1 MNNNPYNN
9 NPYAQYKNTQIQTA
23 TPGQLILLLYE
34 GGIKFC
40 KLAKLSIEEK
50 NIMNANNYIIKIQ
63 DIVSE
68 LMSSLD
74 MKSGI
79 DIANNLYSL
88 YDYMLSRLIDAN
100 IKKEVE
106 PVEEV
111 QKLLEELRDSW
122 KIALKNTGGV
132 KGGGSSGDLVIVTG
146 KQIGRAHV

>member
-1 MNNNPYNN
+1 MSYNNNNPYNQ

-40 KLAKLSIEEK
+40 KLAKASVEEN

-74 MKSGI
+74 LKSGI
-79 DIANNLYSL
+79 EISRNLYSL
-88 YDYMLSRLIDAN
+88 YDYMLAKLIDAN
-100 IKKEVE
+100 LKKDVDAID
-106 PVEEV
+106 EV

-122 KIALKNTGGV
+122 KIAVKNTGGV
-132 KGGGSSGDLVIVTG
+132 KGGGITG
-146 KQIGRAHV
+146 GIGNRV

>member
-1 MNNNPYNN
+1 MPAY

-40 KLAKLSIEEK
+40 KLAKVSIEEN
-50 NIMNANNYIIKIQ
+50 NIMNANNYIIKAQ

-68 LMSSLD
+68 LMNSLD

-88 YDYMLSRLIDAN
+88 YDYMLTKLIDAN
-100 IKKEVE
+100 LKKNIDDL
-106 PVEEV
+106 EEV

-122 KIALKNTGGV
+122 KIAVKNTGGV
-132 KGGGSSGDLVIVTG
+132 KGPVKAGGLGNRV
-146 KQIGRAHV
+146 

>member
-1 MNNNPYNN
+1 MNNN

-40 KLAKLSIEEK
+40 KLAKVSIEEN
-50 NIMNANNYIIKIQ
+50 NIMNANNYIIKAQ

-68 LMSSLD
+68 LMNSLD

-88 YDYMLSRLIDAN
+88 YDYMLTKLIDAN
-100 IKKEVE
+100 LKKNIDDL
-106 PVEEV
+106 EEV

-122 KIALKNTGGV
+122 KIAVKNTGGV
-132 KGGGSSGDLVIVTG
+132 KGPVKAGGLGNRV
-146 KQIGRAHV
+146 

>member
-1 MNNNPYNN
+1 MNNNNPYNN

-40 KLAKLSIEEK
+40 KLAKTSIEEK
-50 NIMNANNYIIKIQ
+50 NIMNANNYIIKAQ

-68 LMSSLD
+68 LMNSLD

-79 DIANNLYSL
+79 EIANNLYSL
-88 YDYMLSRLIDAN
+88 YDYMLSKLIDAN
-100 IKKEVE
+100 LKKDATDID
-106 PVEEV
+106 EV

-122 KIALKNTGGV
+122 KIAIKNTGGV
-132 KGGGSSGDLVIVTG
+132 KGNSKAGGLGNRV
-146 KQIGRAHV
+146 

>member
-1 MNNNPYNN
+1 MNNNNPYNN

-40 KLAKLSIEEK
+40 KLAKVSIEEN
-50 NIMNANNYIIKIQ
+50 NIMNANNYIIKAQ

-68 LMSSLD
+68 LMNSLD

-79 DIANNLYSL
+79 EIANNLYSL
-88 YDYMLSRLIDAN
+88 YDYMLTKLIDAN
-100 IKKEVE
+100 LKKNIDDL
-106 PVEEV
+106 EEV

-122 KIALKNTGGV
+122 KIAVKNTGGV
-132 KGGGSSGDLVIVTG
+132 KGPVKAGDLGNRV
-146 KQIGRAHV
+146 

>member
-1 MNNNPYNN
+1 MNNNNPYNN

-40 KLAKLSIEEK
+40 KLAKVSIEEN
-50 NIMNANNYIIKIQ
+50 NIMNANNYIIKAQ

-68 LMSSLD
+68 LMNSLD

-79 DIANNLYSL
+79 EIANNLYSL
-88 YDYMLSRLIDAN
+88 YDYMLTKLIDAKLKKN
-100 IKKEVE
+100 IDDL
-106 PVEEV
+106 EEV

-122 KIALKNTGGV
+122 KIAVKNTGGV
-132 KGGGSSGDLVIVTG
+132 KGPVKAGGLGNRV
-146 KQIGRAHV
+146 

>member
-1 MNNNPYNN
+1 MNNNNPYNN

-40 KLAKLSIEEK
+40 KLAKGSIEEN
-50 NIMNANNYIIKIQ
+50 NIMNANNYIIKAQ

-79 DIANNLYSL
+79 EIANNLYSL
-88 YDYMLSRLIDAN
+88 YDYMLTRLIDAN
-100 IKKEVE
+100 LKKDVDALD
-106 PVEEV
+106 EV

-122 KIALKNTGGV
+122 KIAVKNTGGV
-132 KGGGSSGDLVIVTG
+132 KGPVKAGGLGNRV
-146 KQIGRAHV
+146 

>member
-1 MNNNPYNN
+1 MNNNNPYNN

-34 GGIKFC
+34 WGIKFC
-40 KLAKLSIEEK
+40 KLAKGSIEEN
-50 NIMNANNYIIKIQ
+50 NIMTANNYIIKAQ

-79 DIANNLYSL
+79 EIANNLYSL
-88 YDYMLSRLIDAN
+88 YDYMLTRLIDAN
-100 IKKEVE
+100 LKKDVDALD
-106 PVEEV
+106 EV

-122 KIALKNTGGV
+122 KIAIKNTGGV
-132 KGGGSSGDLVIVTG
+132 KGGGT
-146 KQIGRAHV
+146 IGGLGNRV

>member
-88 YDYMLSRLIDAN
+88 YDYM
-100 IKKEVE
+100 
-106 PVEEV
+106 
-111 QKLLEELRDSW
+111 
-122 KIALKNTGGV
+122 
-132 KGGGSSGDLVIVTG
+132 
-146 KQIGRAHV
+146 